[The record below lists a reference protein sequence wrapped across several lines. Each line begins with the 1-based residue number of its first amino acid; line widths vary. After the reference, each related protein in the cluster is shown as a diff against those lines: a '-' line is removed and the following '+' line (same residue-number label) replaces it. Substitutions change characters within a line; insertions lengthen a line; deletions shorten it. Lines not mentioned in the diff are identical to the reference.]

1 MTGRESGGWPDLSR
15 LSCFPMGGSLLS
27 CLHPLSYHRTGAG
40 AATRFTSAQ
49 NQRRSG
55 HPRGLGYTLFL
66 TADEAVLSLGRP
78 AEPADPLGD
87 LVPLISTSPA
97 GDGTRAVLRMR
108 LVGARPDPETRGLE
122 PLPGRSHYLTGRDAA
137 EWRTEVPRYAKVE
150 YLTVYPG
157 IDLLYYGNQ
166 GALEYDFIVSPGA
179 DPAAIVLGFEG
190 ADPLE
195 INSQGN
201 LLLRTAAGEIRGFE
215 IGAYDPS
222 RPLVID
228 PRKVYS
234 TYLGGSLHDEVLGI
248 AVDPNDSSA
257 YVTGIAWSADFPT
270 VSPIQGSNG
279 GSYDAFV
286 AKINAAGSALV
297 FSTYLGGN
305 AWDRGQAI
313 TWDDDWGEIV
323 VAGTTYSSNFPTQ
336 NPLQGSLSGPADAF
350 MTRLKSDGS
359 AIQYSTY
366 LGGSAWDGGGG
377 GGGIWSYGGKM
388 ATAGMTYSTDFPTAN
403 PSQASNAGGMDAFV
417 TYFKDDGTLDWSTYL
432 GGSDRDAGL
441 AVTDDPGGKILVTG
455 TTLSTDFP
463 TVAPIQGT
471 NAGSYDAFVVK
482 RDSGV
487 LSSTYLG
494 GSGSDVAY
502 GVATDTNES
511 VYVTGETTSTDFPT
525 ASPYQAANAG
535 GVDVFV
541 TKINKDMNALV
552 YSTYL
557 GGSANDFAAE
567 VTVPD
572 TENAMVVGMTTS
584 SDFPT
589 VPGLAAIGGGV
600 DAFVT
605 RFNNAGSG
613 LAYSSFLGGSGVDRG
628 AAISHDSGGDA
639 YVGGMTS
646 STDFPTA
653 SPLQVSNAGGMDGFV
668 TKVTVDPAD
677 DLNDF
682 L

>member
-1 MTGRESGGWPDLSR
+1 MEGSKTMRTHKRTHRSNSKMGRRAGIGFLSLVMVPLGLFSV
-15 LSCFPMGGSLLS
+15 LSEDVSTETATPASAAVPAPTEEQLERAYANL
-27 CLHPLSYHRTGAG
+27 PLSFE
-40 AATRFTSAQ
+40 ATLGQTDAQ
-49 NQRRSG
+49 VKFLS
-55 HPRGLGYTLFL
+55 RGLGYTLFL

-78 AEPADPLGD
+78 AEPAEPLGD

-195 INSQGN
+195 INSQGD

-377 GGGIWSYGGKM
+377 GIWSYGGKM

-417 TYFKDDGTLDWSTYL
+417 TYFKDDGT
-432 GGSDRDAGL
+432 
-441 AVTDDPGGKILVTG
+441 V
-455 TTLSTDFP
+455 
-463 TVAPIQGT
+463 
-471 NAGSYDAFVVK
+471 
-482 RDSGV
+482 
-487 LSSTYLG
+487 SSTG
-494 GSGSDVAY
+494 PPIS
-502 GVATDTNES
+502 
-511 VYVTGETTSTDFPT
+511 
-525 ASPYQAANAG
+525 
-535 GVDVFV
+535 
-541 TKINKDMNALV
+541 
-552 YSTYL
+552 
-557 GGSANDFAAE
+557 
-567 VTVPD
+567 
-572 TENAMVVGMTTS
+572 
-584 SDFPT
+584 
-589 VPGLAAIGGGV
+589 
-600 DAFVT
+600 
-605 RFNNAGSG
+605 
-613 LAYSSFLGGSGVDRG
+613 G
-628 AAISHDSGGDA
+628 AAIVMPGSPSPMIRAARSWSPGPRSRPIFRRSRRSRGRTPA
-639 YVGGMTS
+639 RMTPSWS
-646 STDFPTA
+646 SATA
-653 SPLQVSNAGGMDGFV
+653 GC
-668 TKVTVDPAD
+668 
-677 DLNDF
+677 
-682 L
+682 